1 MARSTAGL
9 TEQDIA
15 ELRGQLA
22 DGKRPRVLLSGP
34 HFPVGAAGT
43 VVRIGSPDTDGGDFL
58 RVRVK
63 VNGMTDELAFSPGEL
78 SLRRAGGRTAKAAG
92 RTAKAARRTA
102 GTGRPA
108 KAAGRTAGPAEAAGR
123 TAGPAEAAGRTAGPG
138 EAGGRPTGRTAK
150 AASGT
155 GKAAGP
161 AGRTEDGSDT
171 APDRTAADRTAGDRT
186 AGEPDG
192 RSAVAPSAASPRAA
206 GSTTPRLAG
215 STVAAPRE
223 TAKPAGR
230 ARKAAAVKVSFTV
243 SSSGA
248 SWALTA
254 TRGNK
259 SVVRTAQL
267 SPGVVTAVAEL
278 LDQPGLSA
286 AVSEI
291 NDAALAEARA
301 RAEQLRAELEQ
312 LEAVLATHRRP

>member
-108 KAAGRTAGPAEAAGR
+108 KAAGRTAATAEPAGRTTGTAEATGRPAEATGR
-123 TAGPAEAAGRTAGPG
+123 T
-138 EAGGRPTGRTAK
+138 TGRTAK

-161 AGRTEDGSDT
+161 ASVAGPAGGTEGGPDT
-171 APDRTAADRTAGDRT
+171 APEAQQAATPATA
-186 AGEPDG
+186 
-192 RSAVAPSAASPRAA
+192 PRAA
-206 GSTTPRLAG
+206 GSATPRAAGSATPRLAG
-215 STVAAPRE
+215 STVPAPRE
-223 TAKPAGR
+223 PAKAAGR
-230 ARKAAAVKVSFTV
+230 ARKAAGIKVSFTV

-259 SVVRTAQL
+259 NVVRTAQL

-278 LDQPGLSA
+278 LDHPGLSA